1 MGVAAYGRGDFSE
14 ARRLLEEAAQ
24 ATPTH
29 AEAHHLL
36 AVLLAR
42 ESRLDDAGK
51 HFLTALQLA
60 PKRFDFACNYA
71 LFLHDSGESE
81 QASSLFMQV
90 LQVKPDFAPALNGLG
105 NALYKLGDLAGA
117 ERSLRKAVKV
127 QATNAQHH
135 NNLGNVLKER
145 GQADEAIASYRRAL
159 SSQPNYAEAH
169 FNLGVAL
176 KEQGQ
181 SEGAQACFQRAL
193 KIRPDYEQAQAQME
207 QVADFWSEPL
217 RGRRLVLRRY
227 SESHALYLH
236 AAFRD
241 KSFMELYNRAIPANE
256 PLTKIKAALRKS
268 EQSLPWSNRSV
279 DWVIHRIDA
288 DGSEHPI
295 GLANLAALDL
305 HNRRAEYLLGIVNQN
320 EHHALYAL
328 EAALLVMDFAFN
340 RARLN
345 KITSV
350 VYEGN
355 PEAQSLTVQLG
366 FTQEG
371 FRKRHMYVAGIGYFG
386 LFENGMNVE
395 DFRSNRRLAAFSQ
408 RWVGRDVTQE
418 RLE

>member
-1 MGVAAYGRGDFSE
+1 MLEKAALAS
-14 ARRLLEEAAQ
+14 A
-24 ATPTH
+24 TH

-42 ESRLDDAGK
+42 ESRLAEAGK
-51 HFLTALQLA
+51 HFLLAVQNA
-60 PKRFDFACNYA
+60 PKRYDFCCNYA
-71 LFLHDSGESE
+71 LFLHDSGEIE
-81 QASSLFMQV
+81 RAASLFTQV

-105 NALYKLGDLAGA
+105 NALFKLGDLSGS
-117 ERSLRKAVKV
+117 ERALRKAIKA
-127 QATNAQHH
+127 QSTNAQHH

-145 GQADEAIASYRRAL
+145 GHTDEAVASYRKAL
-159 SSQPNYAEAH
+159 ACQSDYAEAH

-181 SEGAQACFQRAL
+181 TEGAQACFQRAL
-193 KIRPDYEQAQAQME
+193 KFRPGYEQASAQLE

-227 SESHALYLH
+227 SESHAEYLH
-236 AAFRD
+236 TAFRD
-241 KSFMELYNRAIPANE
+241 RDFMARYNRAIPTTE

-279 DWVIHRIDA
+279 DWVIHQIDA
-288 DGSEHPI
+288 QGVEHPI

-305 HNRRAEYLLGIVNQN
+305 HNRRAEYLLGIVKQQN
-320 EHHALYAL
+320 HHALYAL
-328 EAALLVMDFAFN
+328 EAALLIMDFAFN

-355 PEAQSLTVQLG
+355 PEAQSLTLQLG

-371 FRKRHMYVAGIGYFG
+371 FRKRHMYVAGTGFMG

-395 DFRSNRRLAAFSQ
+395 DFRSNRRLATLSQ
-408 RWVGRDVTQE
+408 RWVGRDVTVE
-418 RLE
+418 GGE